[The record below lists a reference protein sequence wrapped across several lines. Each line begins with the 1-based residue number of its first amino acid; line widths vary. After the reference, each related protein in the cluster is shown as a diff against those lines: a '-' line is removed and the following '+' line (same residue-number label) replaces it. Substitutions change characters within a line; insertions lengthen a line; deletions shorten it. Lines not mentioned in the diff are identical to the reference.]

1 MLTTHISSP
10 TKQHLVDMAIVDSS
24 RNPILLHRHD
34 ATETVIGC
42 PNLSAIPVEGLWK
55 TWSPGIFWKNWRSF
69 FWEDVFLQKTAGG
82 GGYCV
87 FFYHLVFKFQ
97 EFWFLPML
105 SHCFYQLVSF
115 HLFHVLQKLTMTPEH
130 DDSPSSESLSGG
142 QVLCEFFGEK
152 SSISSS
158 FCTQPKPHVIS
169 GYENIL

>member
-1 MLTTHISSP
+1 MQLKQSLGVQTSARYQLKVYGKPGVLESSG
-10 TKQHLVDMAIVDSS
+10 K
-24 RNPILLHRHD
+24 
-34 ATETVIGC
+34 IGG
-42 PNLSAIPVEGLWK
+42 P
-55 TWSPGIFWKNWRSF
+55 F
-69 FWEDVFLQKTAGG
+69 FGKMFSCKKRRG

-115 HLFHVLQKLTMTPEH
+115 HLFHVLQKLTMTPER